1 MAAYAG
7 TLTDE
12 QARDL
17 AAFID
22 TQPRVGFTP
31 PKP

>member
-22 TQPRVGFTP
+22 SQARPGFTP
-31 PKP
+31 SGP